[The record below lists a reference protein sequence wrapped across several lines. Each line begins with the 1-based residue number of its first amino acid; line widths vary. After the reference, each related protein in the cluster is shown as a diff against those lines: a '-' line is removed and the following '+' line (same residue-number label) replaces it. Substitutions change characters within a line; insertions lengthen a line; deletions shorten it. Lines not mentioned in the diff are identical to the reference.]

1 MLKAAN
7 MIFVAFSHTERAQRS
22 LFFRSCQLT
31 CHHPFPG
38 SIFFGALLA
47 PMAAWM
53 AIFLPVSTPDWST
66 STNGLR
72 ELSTGLTAIQV
83 VFFQIV
89 TDLFVH
95 GFG

>member
-1 MLKAAN
+1 
-7 MIFVAFSHTERAQRS
+7 
-22 LFFRSCQLT
+22 
-31 CHHPFPG
+31 
-38 SIFFGALLA
+38 
-47 PMAAWM
+47 MAAWM

-89 TDLFVH
+89 TDLFVY